1 MNYADAQVFDNLSAV
16 RRKRAKLRAAENLV
30 SGRRRAKTA
39 EASAEKRSAEE
50 RLPYV
55 SIVIR
60 REGKRPE
67 QRMHSRAE
75 DVADAGNVAE
85 KKPLPPMSWTSA
97 EEKGVVPLKND
108 GISQLDLE

>member
-1 MNYADAQVFDNLSAV
+1 MSAGMKPGV
-16 RRKRAKLRAAENLV
+16 RRKTAKLRAAENLV
-30 SGRRRAKTA
+30 SDRRQGKNGRSFRR
-39 EASAEKRSAEE
+39 KRSAEE

-60 REGKRPE
+60 REEKKPE

-75 DVADAGNVAE
+75 DMADAGIVAE
-85 KKPLPPMSWTSA
+85 KKSLLPMPWTSA
-97 EEKGVVPLKND
+97 AEKGVVPLKND